1 MDKYWINSK
10 GENLGPFTREE
21 ISEKVETGEFVLS
34 DPICLVGNEEWL
46 DLGEFLN
53 SDSIIDQKE
62 VDWKDEQKVIVAPK
76 SGLSLNVILT
86 TVLFFLL
93 LVCVGLYLFA
103 QFRGNSVE
111 TRDEQVDVSFI
122 GDKEIKDIASSA
134 WTKSSF
140 IIADGL
146 MVKRD
151 ADLPYTGW
159 IKATYSNSES
169 LSTLVQYEKGKVL
182 LGFSWMPD
190 GVKIGRASCRE
201 RV

>member
-62 VDWKDEQKVIVAPK
+62 VDWKDEQKVIVARK

-111 TRDEQVDVSFI
+111 DE
-122 GDKEIKDIASSA
+122 
-134 WTKSSF
+134 
-140 IIADGL
+140 
-146 MVKRD
+146 R
-151 ADLPYTGW
+151 
-159 IKATYSNSES
+159 
-169 LSTLVQYEKGKVL
+169 
-182 LGFSWMPD
+182 
-190 GVKIGRASCRE
+190 
-201 RV
+201 

>member
-62 VDWKDEQKVIVAPK
+62 VEWKDEQKVIVARK

-103 QFRGNSVE
+103 QFRGNSV
-111 TRDEQVDVSFI
+111 RDE
-122 GDKEIKDIASSA
+122 
-134 WTKSSF
+134 
-140 IIADGL
+140 
-146 MVKRD
+146 R
-151 ADLPYTGW
+151 
-159 IKATYSNSES
+159 
-169 LSTLVQYEKGKVL
+169 
-182 LGFSWMPD
+182 
-190 GVKIGRASCRE
+190 
-201 RV
+201 

>member
-62 VDWKDEQKVIVAPK
+62 VEWKDEQKVIVARK

-103 QFRGNSVE
+103 QFRGNSVR
-111 TRDEQVDVSFI
+111 TRDERLMFHLL
-122 GDKEIKDIASSA
+122 EIRK
-134 WTKSSF
+134 
-140 IIADGL
+140 
-146 MVKRD
+146 
-151 ADLPYTGW
+151 
-159 IKATYSNSES
+159 
-169 LSTLVQYEKGKVL
+169 
-182 LGFSWMPD
+182 
-190 GVKIGRASCRE
+190 
-201 RV
+201 

>member
-62 VDWKDEQKVIVAPK
+62 VEWKDEQKVIVAPK

-93 LVCVGLYLFA
+93 LVCVGLICLLNL
-103 QFRGNSVE
+103 GGI
-111 TRDEQVDVSFI
+111 VSRREMNRLMFHLL
-122 GDKEIKDIASSA
+122 EIRK
-134 WTKSSF
+134 
-140 IIADGL
+140 
-146 MVKRD
+146 
-151 ADLPYTGW
+151 
-159 IKATYSNSES
+159 
-169 LSTLVQYEKGKVL
+169 
-182 LGFSWMPD
+182 
-190 GVKIGRASCRE
+190 
-201 RV
+201 